1 MKYCKYCGA
10 QMNDGDAVCPSCGR
24 AAETQPTRSARYN
37 TGTQTAA
44 KVFMIISF
52 VIYALMGIIMMTVA
66 FWVGIIY
73 WIPLCW
79 VVPMTV
85 VYNNS
90 INGMR
95 PPVGVAFKICALLFA
110 SLIAGILML
119 CDNNN

>member
-24 AAETQPTRSARYN
+24 AA
-37 TGTQTAA
+37 GTQTAA
-44 KVFMIISF
+44 KVFMIISC
-52 VIYALMGIIMMTVA
+52 VLYALLGIIMMTVA

-95 PPVGVAFKICALLFA
+95 PPVGLAFKICALLFA
-110 SLIAGILML
+110 SLITGILML

>member
-24 AAETQPTRSARYN
+24 AAETQPTHSARYN

-44 KVFMIISF
+44 KVFMIISC
-52 VIYALMGIIMMTVA
+52 VLYALLGIIMMTVA

-79 VVPMTV
+79 VVAYDSCIQQFDKRHETA
-85 VYNNS
+85 
-90 INGMR
+90 R
-95 PPVGVAFKICALLFA
+95 RVGFQNLCVAVCQPDCGYIDALRQ
-110 SLIAGILML
+110 
-119 CDNNN
+119 

>member
-1 MKYCKYCGA
+1 MQVLRRTDERRRRGMSELRSRCGNTA
-10 QMNDGDAVCPSCGR
+10 DAFGKVQYGNANR
-24 AAETQPTRSARYN
+24 
-37 TGTQTAA
+37 A
-44 KVFMIISF
+44 KVFMIISC

>member
-1 MKYCKYCGA
+1 MSELRSRCGNTA
-10 QMNDGDAVCPSCGR
+10 DAFGKVQYGNANRSQSVYDYQLRDLRTDGDYYDDCR
-24 AAETQPTRSARYN
+24 
-37 TGTQTAA
+37 
-44 KVFMIISF
+44 
-52 VIYALMGIIMMTVA
+52 

>member
-1 MKYCKYCGA
+1 MSELRSRCGNTA
-10 QMNDGDAVCPSCGR
+10 DAFGKVQYGNANRSQSVYDYQLRDLRTDGDYYDDCC
-24 AAETQPTRSARYN
+24 
-37 TGTQTAA
+37 
-44 KVFMIISF
+44 

>member
-1 MKYCKYCGA
+1 MQVLRRTDERRRRGMSELRSRCGNTA
-10 QMNDGDAVCPSCGR
+10 DAFGKVQYGN
-24 AAETQPTRSARYN
+24 ANRSQSVYDYQLR
-37 TGTQTAA
+37 
-44 KVFMIISF
+44 
-52 VIYALMGIIMMTVA
+52 IYALMGIIMMTVA

>member
-1 MKYCKYCGA
+1 MRLCFLFAKTAFYCLARSPLLLRHKT
-10 QMNDGDAVCPSCGR
+10 
-24 AAETQPTRSARYN
+24 AAAAIFE
-37 TGTQTAA
+37 QTAA
-44 KVFMIISF
+44 KVFMIISC
-52 VIYALMGIIMMTVA
+52 VLYALLGIIMMTVA

-95 PPVGVAFKICALLFA
+95 PPVGLAFKICALLFA
-110 SLIAGILML
+110 SLITGILML

>member
-24 AAETQPTRSARYN
+24 AAETQPTHSARYN

-44 KVFMIISF
+44 KV
-52 VIYALMGIIMMTVA
+52 IIMMTVA

-95 PPVGVAFKICALLFA
+95 PPVGLAFKICALLFA

>member
-1 MKYCKYCGA
+1 MQVLRRTDERRRRGMSELRSRCGNTA
-10 QMNDGDAVCPSCGR
+10 DAFG
-24 AAETQPTRSARYN
+24 

-44 KVFMIISF
+44 KVFMIISC

>member
-1 MKYCKYCGA
+1 MSELRSRCGNTA
-10 QMNDGDAVCPSCGR
+10 DAFGKVQYGNANRSQSVYDYQLRDLRTDGDYYDDCRFLG
-24 AAETQPTRSARYN
+24 
-37 TGTQTAA
+37 G
-44 KVFMIISF
+44 K
-52 VIYALMGIIMMTVA
+52 
-66 FWVGIIY
+66 IIY

>member
-1 MKYCKYCGA
+1 MQVLRRTDERRRRGMSELRSRCGNTA
-10 QMNDGDAVCPSCGR
+10 DAFGKVQYGN
-24 AAETQPTRSARYN
+24 ANRSQSVYDYQLRD
-37 TGTQTAA
+37 
-44 KVFMIISF
+44 
-52 VIYALMGIIMMTVA
+52 LR
-66 FWVGIIY
+66 WVGIIY